1 MYLTV
6 YNICMYIVFS
16 KYVIYICVWYY
27 FFATILIPPVY
38 GVNIIGFQQAVFN
51 VTTVMEITVNNHILI
66 KTYIGNIIYLKWKL
80 EY

>member
-6 YNICMYIVFS
+6 YNMYIAT
-16 KYVIYICVWYY
+16 IYIYTYLCVVL

-38 GVNIIGFQQAVFN
+38 GGNIIGFQQAVFN
-51 VTTVMEITVNNHILI
+51 VTTVMEITVNNHIFI
-66 KTYIGNIIYLKWKL
+66 RQYIGILYLKWKL

>member
-6 YNICMYIVFS
+6 YNMYIAT
-16 KYVIYICVWYY
+16 IYIYTYLCVVL

-66 KTYIGNIIYLKWKL
+66 KAYIGNIIYLKWKL

>member
-6 YNICMYIVFS
+6 YNMYIANM
-16 KYVIYICVWYY
+16 YIYLLWYY